1 MSYPNGPVTAA
12 VTSKPL
18 AKTYD
23 ATISSTTAIT
33 LNGAT
38 TGIEVTAIDK
48 AIFLK
53 WDATASSS
61 AFDGVIPPNSTKIFM
76 VPTGT
81 VTANFIEEAATAK
94 LICVEF

>member
-1 MSYPNGPVTAA
+1 MSYPAGPVQYA

-18 AKTYD
+18 VATYD
-23 ATISSTTAIT
+23 ATVSSSTAIT
-33 LNGAT
+33 LNAKT
-38 TGIEVTAIDK
+38 TGIEVTASDK

-61 AFDGVIPPNSTKIFM
+61 AFDGIIAANTSKVFS

-81 VTANFIEEAATAK
+81 VTANFIEQAATA
-94 LICVEF
+94 LLTCIEF

>member
-1 MSYPNGPVTAA
+1 MAYPLGLVNTA

-18 AKTYD
+18 AVTYD
-23 ATISSTTAIT
+23 ATISSSTPVT
-33 LNGAT
+33 LNAAT

-53 WDATASSS
+53 WDASASSS
-61 AFDGVIPPNSTKIFM
+61 SFDGVIQPNTSKVFM
-76 VPTGT
+76 VPRGT
-81 VTANFIEEAATAK
+81 TTANFIEQSSTAI